1 MMLRTAA
8 LGALMLASLPATIV
22 QLATPVSAQVVFHR
36 GNDGDPETLDPQK
49 TSTVAESHILR
60 DLFEGL
66 VIHNMKA
73 EVVPGAAE
81 SWTISPDGK
90 VYTFKLRGNAK
101 WSSGDAVTA
110 DDFVYS
116 FRRIM
121 RPETAAKYAN
131 ILYPIRNAESFNKGK
146 GAKEEDIGVKAL
158 DPRTLEITLERPT
171 AYFLELLT
179 HNTGLPVHKGSV
191 EKLGKDWV
199 KAGNMVSN
207 GAYQLKGFV
216 PNDHITLVK
225 NPHFHDAANV
235 KIDEVRVYPNPDQAA
250 AARRFMAGELH
261 FTSDIPTDQVAFL
274 KQQLGD
280 QVKIAPYLGTLF
292 AIIKSSKAPFS
303 DPRVRQALA
312 MAIDRE
318 FLASEIWGGT
328 MIPAYGMIPPG
339 VNNYRA
345 PAQAAFAAKS
355 PIERED
361 EAKKLLAAAGFG
373 PGKPLKVELR
383 YNMTDNNKR
392 TMVAIADQW
401 KQIGVETTFISTD
414 GKTHFAYLRDGGDF
428 DVARY
433 GWIADYS
440 DPQNFLFLLESD
452 NKGFNSGRY
461 DNPEYDK
468 LMRQAA
474 AETDLKKRADILF
487 AAESIFVRELPWIPL
502 LFYSSKNLVSPK
514 LVGFQPNTRGAYATR
529 FMQLRP

>member
-1 MMLRTAA
+1 
-8 LGALMLASLPATIV
+8 
-22 QLATPVSAQVVFHR
+22 
-36 GNDGDPETLDPQK
+36 
-49 TSTVAESHILR
+49 
-60 DLFEGL
+60 
-66 VIHNMKA
+66 
-73 EVVPGAAE
+73 
-81 SWTISPDGK
+81 
-90 VYTFKLRGNAK
+90 
-101 WSSGDAVTA
+101 
-110 DDFVYS
+110 
-116 FRRIM
+116 
-121 RPETAAKYAN
+121 
-131 ILYPIRNAESFNKGK
+131 
-146 GAKEEDIGVKAL
+146 
-158 DPRTLEITLERPT
+158 
-171 AYFLELLT
+171 
-179 HNTGLPVHKGSV
+179 
-191 EKLGKDWV
+191 
-199 KAGNMVSN
+199 
-207 GAYQLKGFV
+207 
-216 PNDHITLVK
+216 
-225 NPHFHDAANV
+225 
-235 KIDEVRVYPNPDQAA
+235 
-250 AARRFMAGELH
+250 
-261 FTSDIPTDQVAFL
+261 
-274 KQQLGD
+274 
-280 QVKIAPYLGTLF
+280 
-292 AIIKSSKAPFS
+292 
-303 DPRVRQALA
+303 
-312 MAIDRE
+312 
-318 FLASEIWGGT
+318 

-487 AAESIFVRELPWIPL
+487 VAESIFVRELPWIPL
-502 LFYSSKNLVSPK
+502 LFYSSKNLISPK